1 MLPPRYLDGLSDEI
15 IEIYSQLE
23 ADILQ
28 DMARR
33 IARVGKIT
41 DATKW
46 QAQMLVE
53 AGGLKKNISRILAK
67 YDKAIVKQVKD
78 TFTEALETSAK
89 NDNRIFKAATGRT
102 VSAPNAQQ
110 MLSTIQ
116 KCHSDLSR
124 LTLTTAATTQTQF
137 VREANRVYM
146 NVQSGAFDYDTAM
159 KDAADELAKRG
170 ITTVQYENGRPV
182 TRSIESAVRMNILT
196 SVNQTAANQTLS
208 NCEELDCDL
217 VETSAHIGA
226 RPEHEEW
233 QGQIFS
239 RSGNN
244 KKYRPFSVCEL
255 GSVTG
260 ICGINCKHSF
270 YPYFEGMAEH
280 YTEKELDEMASEEVS
295 YNGQKMTRY
304 EGEQKLRGIERNI
317 RHYKRQALTE
327 EAAGVDNTKARRKL
341 GEWQE
346 AARDFTKQTGIER
359 DRAREYIGTGGK
371 PQPRGIEPTYSKI
384 AGAPA
389 TPPSTAPAFNNTLGN
404 AATIDMAK
412 QELGTFANYVSIP
425 RDTDLIS
432 VNTVTKELEALR
444 ATYKTANL
452 DTIAFSGRMSVRTG
466 ASANFESLTIN
477 KKVKDFGRG
486 VLQPNEW
493 ANRMS
498 DTVKHFTE
506 QKKNLNT
513 LIANHNDP
521 LYISYYKKQLREVE
535 KKLAEYTEYLKYKRG
550 NVCYKGLE
558 IETTIAHEYGH
569 IIADQRIGQL
579 NGRIANRAFEYR
591 LGNPLYDKC
600 MMIKDV
606 YNKALASGDIYK
618 ISVYGAKNP
627 REFFAET
634 FAIFAMKQETL
645 PQYILDMIL
654 EVIK

>member
-389 TPPSTAPAFNNTLGN
+389 TPPSIAPAFNNTLGN

-466 ASANFESLTIN
+466 ASANFESLIIN

-569 IIADQRIGQL
+569 IIADQRVGQL

-600 MMIKDV
+600 MMIEDV
-606 YNKALASGDIYK
+606 YNKALTSGDIYK

>member
-41 DATKW
+41 DMTKW
-46 QAQMLVE
+46 QAQMLAE

-196 SVNQTAANQTLS
+196 SVNQTAANQTLN

-371 PQPRGIEPTYSKI
+371 PQPRGIEPAYSKI

-389 TPPSTAPAFNNTLGN
+389 TPQNTAPAFNNTLGN

-412 QELGTFANYVSIP
+412 QEMGTFANYVSIP

-477 KKVKDFGRG
+477 KKVKEFGKS
-486 VLQPNEW
+486 VLQPDEW
-493 ANRMS
+493 ARRMS
-498 DTVKHFTE
+498 DGVKHYTE

-513 LIANHNDP
+513 LIANTTDP
-521 LYISYYKKQLREVE
+521 AYISFYKKQIHETE
-535 KKLAEYTEYLKYKRG
+535 KKLAQCTEYVKYKRG

-558 IETTIAHEYGH
+558 VETTIAHEYGH

-579 NGRIANRAFEYR
+579 NGRIANSAFEYR
-591 LGNPLYDKC
+591 RGNPLYDKC

>member
-23 ADILQ
+23 SDILQ

-41 DATKW
+41 DMTKW
-46 QAQMLVE
+46 QAQMLAE
-53 AGGLKKNISRILAK
+53 AGGLKKNITRILAK

-110 MLSTIQ
+110 MLATIQ

-239 RSGNN
+239 RSGSN

-295 YNGQKMTRY
+295 YNGEKMTRY

-341 GEWQE
+341 GEWQA
-346 AARDFTKQTGIER
+346 AARDFTQQTGIER
-359 DRAREYIGTGGK
+359 DRAREYIGTKTGK
-371 PQPRGIEPTYSKI
+371 QPRGIEP
-384 AGAPA
+384 
-389 TPPSTAPAFNNTLGN
+389 
-404 AATIDMAK
+404 
-412 QELGTFANYVSIP
+412 
-425 RDTDLIS
+425 R
-432 VNTVTKELEALR
+432 TK
-444 ATYKTANL
+444 
-452 DTIAFSGRMSVRTG
+452 
-466 ASANFESLTIN
+466 
-477 KKVKDFGRG
+477 
-486 VLQPNEW
+486 
-493 ANRMS
+493 
-498 DTVKHFTE
+498 
-506 QKKNLNT
+506 
-513 LIANHNDP
+513 
-521 LYISYYKKQLREVE
+521 
-535 KKLAEYTEYLKYKRG
+535 
-550 NVCYKGLE
+550 
-558 IETTIAHEYGH
+558 
-569 IIADQRIGQL
+569 
-579 NGRIANRAFEYR
+579 
-591 LGNPLYDKC
+591 
-600 MMIKDV
+600 
-606 YNKALASGDIYK
+606 
-618 ISVYGAKNP
+618 
-627 REFFAET
+627 
-634 FAIFAMKQETL
+634 
-645 PQYILDMIL
+645 
-654 EVIK
+654 